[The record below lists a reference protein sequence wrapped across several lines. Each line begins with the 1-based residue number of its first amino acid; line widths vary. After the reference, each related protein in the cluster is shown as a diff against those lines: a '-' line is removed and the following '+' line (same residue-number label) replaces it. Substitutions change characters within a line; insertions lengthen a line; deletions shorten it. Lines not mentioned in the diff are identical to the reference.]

1 VLEEQEAALRGQD
14 RRHRGARWGIG
25 DERAYRRARVWR
37 ERSDV
42 DERGHSRMVAG
53 LRDDGTT
60 VGVTDEYDRIALLID
75 GAGGHGDV
83 VGERRGRVLDDSDG
97 VIVSMKK
104 VGTPTASPSR
114 RRSRRERGRCS

>member
-1 VLEEQEAALRGQD
+1 
-14 RRHRGARWGIG
+14 
-25 DERAYRRARVWR
+25 
-37 ERSDV
+37 
-42 DERGHSRMVAG
+42 MVAG

-97 VIVSMKK
+97 VTVSTKK
-104 VGTPTASPSR
+104 LVHGLPARAVDEAAVNEEQGQRAGSGPPDLGSG
-114 RRSRRERGRCS
+114 GRFHR